1 MKNSYK
7 LNDIVIMKKPHACQ
21 TNEWQITRVGVDIKI
36 KCIKCNREIMRDRL
50 EFEKKLRRIVNEEDK
65 KD

>member
-1 MKNSYK
+1 MEKIYNLGTK
-7 LNDIVIMKKPHACQ
+7 VVMKKPHACG
-21 TNEWQITRVGVDIKI
+21 TNEWVITRVGVDIKL
-36 KCIKCNREIMRDRL
+36 KCINCNREIMMDRL